1 MTPEFRDVPEL
12 LTSRREVF
20 TGRLLHVFR
29 DEVDLGDGRPGIR
42 EVIHHPG
49 AAAVVAI
56 TDDDRAVLVRQWR
69 HAVGRAMW
77 ELCAGTRDGDE
88 DFAVCARRELTE
100 ETGYSAN
107 VWHKLGVGAVSPG
120 YSDESIHI
128 YLARELTAG
137 ASAQDDDE
145 NVATALFS
153 RADVLELV
161 GTGATDLKTIAG
173 LALAGWLSVSEHR

>member
-1 MTPEFRDVPEL
+1 MTPETRDVPEL

-29 DEVDLGDGRPGIR
+29 DEVDLGDGRPGVR

-49 AAAVVAI
+49 AAAVVAL

-88 DFAVCARRELTE
+88 DFAVCARRELAE
-100 ETGYSAN
+100 ETGYSATR
-107 VWHKLGVGAVSPG
+107 WRKLGVGAVSPG

-128 YLARELTAG
+128 YLARGLVAG

-145 NVATALFS
+145 NVVTALFN
-153 RADVLELV
+153 RTEVLELIAA
-161 GTGATDLKTIAG
+161 GATDLKTIAG
-173 LALAGWLSVSEHR
+173 LALAGWLAPPGHG